1 MNPSDVAIAGLIAT
15 AASLAVQWL
24 FRTPKE
30 QLSDLTQRVA
40 VLEGT
45 LHAMGREYA
54 GNHARHDQALIT
66 LTAAINKLTDRF
78 DAYMG
83 NGRGNHG

>member
-1 MNPSDVAIAGLIAT
+1 MPDAALLAILPIVATIA
-15 AASLAVQWL
+15 AVW
-24 FRTPKE
+24 FVRTPKE
-30 QLSDLTQRVA
+30 A
-40 VLEGT
+40 VRELEVRIAAVEGA
-45 LHAMGREYA
+45 LNAMAKDYA

-83 NGRGNHG
+83 NGHGGNRRG

>member
-1 MNPSDVAIAGLIAT
+1 MNPTDIAMIGAIAT
-15 AASLAVQWL
+15 AASVVVQWL

-30 QLSDLTQRVA
+30 QVGELQQRVA
-40 VLEGT
+40 LLEGMVNG
-45 LHAMGREYA
+45 MGREYA

-83 NGRGNHG
+83 TNHGRKP